1 MLFAIICMSYE
12 GKLLLANSC
21 DLFQAAVE
29 ISCEPR
35 VRKHVRSIFMDTVV
49 VSTSPSPD
57 GSTVIDTFH
66 PFAGVNW
73 LWDKPLTRFED
84 AQWIF
89 IQKAEEEKLLQVTIR
104 LPESIR

>member
-21 DLFQAAVE
+21 DLFQAVVE

-35 VRKHVRSIFMDTVV
+35 VRKHVRSIFMDNAV
-49 VSTSPSPD
+49 VSTSPTPD
-57 GSTVIDTFH
+57 GKTAIDTFH
-66 PFAGVNW
+66 QFARVKW

-84 AQWIF
+84 AQWLLIH
-89 IQKAEEEKLLQVTIR
+89 KAEEEKLLQVTIK